1 MGKGTVKMG
10 RRGLPTDR
18 PLRPLPERGD
28 EREAWVPLKGSGYD
42 VPFTKPGTPP
52 GSGKATT
59 SKANGGDCG
68 KVSTKRGPRG

>member
-1 MGKGTVKMG
+1 MGKGTVKLG

-18 PLRPLPERGD
+18 PLRPLPERGE
-28 EREAWVPLKGSGYD
+28 EREAWVDLKGSGYERAF
-42 VPFTKPGTPP
+42 PKAGTPP
-52 GSGKATT
+52 GSGKMST